1 MGFKELV
8 RKIFYSM
15 GIELKIN
22 WDRRFSKLGEYAV
35 NDSNLSL
42 DEIKKN
48 TQYQSFRYK
57 KIIQQ
62 LKIPGEEIS
71 ALDFGCGIG
80 RFGQMISSAFPMQKC
95 TLTGYDP
102 ITRMLNV
109 CSLDTYQHL
118 NNNFEEIALKKYD
131 FIFIHMV
138 LGGLSLSEAQERIF
152 QLVRTLKPGGAIF
165 LVEAI
170 SSAGSYEHNLWKARE
185 DKVYMPSIEGFSWEI
200 VDEFTEAIS
209 TLKIIIG
216 RFY

>member
-1 MGFKELV
+1 MGLKEFV

-22 WDRRFSKLGEYAV
+22 WNRRFSRLGEYAV

-42 DEIKKN
+42 DDIRKN
-48 TQYQSFRYK
+48 TQEQSFRYK
-57 KIIQQ
+57 KIIQRLQ
-62 LKIPGEEIS
+62 ISGEDIS

-80 RFGQMISSAFPMQKC
+80 RFGGMILSAFPMQKC

-102 ITRMLNV
+102 IAGMLNRCPV
-109 CSLDTYQHL
+109 DTYQHL
-118 NNNFEEIALKKYD
+118 SNNFEEIAFKNYD

-138 LGGLSLSEAQERIF
+138 LGGLSLGEVKARIF
-152 QLVRTLKPGGAIF
+152 QLVQMLRPGGAIF

-170 SSAGSYEHNLWKARE
+170 SSAGSYEHNLWKSRKDE
-185 DKVYMPSIEGFSWEI
+185 VYMPLIEGFTWEI
-200 VDEFTEAIS
+200 IDEFTEAMS

-216 RFY
+216 RFC